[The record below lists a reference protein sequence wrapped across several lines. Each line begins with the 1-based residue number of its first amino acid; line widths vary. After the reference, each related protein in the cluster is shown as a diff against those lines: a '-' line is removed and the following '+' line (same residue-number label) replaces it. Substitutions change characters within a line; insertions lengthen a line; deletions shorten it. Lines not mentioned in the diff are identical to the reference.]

1 MITAVPEGGLC
12 NRMRVIASARLLA
25 KAANTDLLVKW
36 YRTPDLNCSF
46 SDLFKPSALFQVA
59 EAAQMSKFSKA
70 AARLG
75 EHASRLSGHVVL
87 GSGETAPGK
96 VDVDAVVALARSRN
110 LTIRTNSRLQVEK
123 GMYQCFQPSALI
135 ESMLLPYQARLR
147 HSVGVHIRR
156 ADNVQAIEFSPLSQF
171 LSLMRQEL
179 ERDPDTHFFVATDSK
194 ETFAEV
200 KGEFGERV
208 FEHVKA
214 SYERDDPAA
223 IKDAAVDLYAL
234 SRTRRL
240 IGSYWSSFT
249 DTAWEISGIDHVI
262 VKTA

>member
-1 MITAVPEGGLC
+1 MITAIPEGGLC

-25 KAANTDLLVKW
+25 KAAGTGLLVKW

-46 SDLFKPSALFQVA
+46 ADLFMPSPLFQVD
-59 EAAQMSKFSKA
+59 EADQMNKLSKA
-70 AARLG
+70 VARVGEKAARL
-75 EHASRLSGHVVL
+75 SGRAWL
-87 GSGETAPGK
+87 GAAETAPGK
-96 VDVDAVVALARSRN
+96 FDADAAASLARSSD
-110 LTIRTNSRLQVEK
+110 LTIRTNSRLMVEE

-135 ESMLLPYQARLR
+135 ESMLLPYQTRLR

-171 LSLMRQEL
+171 LNLMRQEL

-200 KGEFGERV
+200 KSEFGERV
-208 FEHVKA
+208 FEHAKA